1 MKPSFNKVD
10 ENLPREAVDLLAAL
24 GFDAVSVRDQGL
36 AGSLDE
42 VILEVCAVEG
52 RALVTLDL
60 DFSDIRLVR
69 AIEAGVILL
78 RLPNQDRESVL
89 SVLRRLVPVL
99 EREVLRCS
107 LWIVEPNRVRVRAY
121 DLAQETGD

>member
-1 MKPSFNKVD
+1 VKPTFKVD
-10 ENLPREAVDLLAAL
+10 ENLPQEAVDLLAGL

-36 AGSLDE
+36 AGSLDD
-42 VILEVCAVEG
+42 VVLEVCANEG

-60 DFSDIRLVR
+60 DFSDIRMIR

-78 RLPNQDRESVL
+78 RLSSQDRESVL
-89 SVLRRLVPVL
+89 SVLKRLGPVL
-99 EREVLRCS
+99 EQEQLRHS

-121 DLAQETGD
+121 DQDT